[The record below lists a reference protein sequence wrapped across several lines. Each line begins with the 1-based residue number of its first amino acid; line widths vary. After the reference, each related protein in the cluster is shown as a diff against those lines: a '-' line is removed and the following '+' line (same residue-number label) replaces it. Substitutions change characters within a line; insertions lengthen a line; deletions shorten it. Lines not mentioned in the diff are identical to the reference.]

1 MTEWRTI
8 PATHPSLPGH
18 FPGNPIVPGVVL
30 LSHVWDSIRRQTSE
44 PVSCTGL
51 PNIKFLSPLRPDE
64 PFTVVVE
71 ITRAGLAKFIF
82 KTADRII
89 AQGSMRFEAVAA
101 VREASP

>member
-8 PATHPSLPGH
+8 PANHPSLPGH

-30 LSHVWDSIRRQTSE
+30 LSHVWDAIRHQTSE
-44 PVSCTGL
+44 AVYCTGL

-64 PFTVVVE
+64 AFTVVVE
-71 ITRAGLAKFIF
+71 ITRAGSAKFIC

-89 AQGSMRFEAVAA
+89 AQGSMRFAAEA
-101 VREASP
+101 EASA